1 MLDTRLLAT
10 ITGPVLLSTWA
21 LPVTDSPCRLTL
33 PALLFSVTLFWNTP
47 PPQPLPPN
55 VTSLPAGAPVTVV
68 VPVIVA
74 VPMTTEKK
82 PEPPPHG
89 LPANL
94 PGFVAPMLPLIVE
107 PLPMTRPPP
116 GWTLMLP
123 FTV

>member
-1 MLDTRLLAT
+1 MCLALLPVPVAGWQYRLLDTRLLAT
-10 ITGPVLLSTWA
+10 IVGPVLFSTEA
-21 LPVTDSPCRLTL
+21 LPVIASPCRLTL
-33 PALLFSVTLFWNTP
+33 PALLLNETLFWNTP

-68 VPVIVA
+68 VPVTVA

-94 PGFVAPMLPLIVE
+94 PGFVA
-107 PLPMTRPPP
+107 
-116 GWTLMLP
+116 
-123 FTV
+123 